1 MIIIPAR
8 LKSTRF
14 KEKILCNIGGVP
26 MFIATA
32 KRASL
37 VDEVCIA
44 LDDEKVLKIAQ
55 NHGFKAVLTNQNHE
69 SGTDRINEACQILKL
84 KDEAIIINVQ
94 ADEPFIE
101 IENLKQFKEFSETY
115 LDKEAFM
122 TSCFKKIS
130 QEQAKDPNLVKVLC
144 DKFGFALYFSRAKIP
159 FERESYKEDF
169 KGHLGIYAYS
179 VKALREFCTFENSNL
194 EKAEKLEQL
203 RALENGKKIKMLEIS
218 TQSMGIDTKEDY
230 EKALQFYANN

>member
-14 KEKILCNIGGVP
+14 AEKILCEIKGVP

-32 KRASL
+32 RQVSS

-44 LDDEKVLKIAQ
+44 VDDEKVLHIAKDF
-55 NHGFKAVLTNQNHE
+55 NFRAVLTQKNHE
-69 SGTDRINEACQILKL
+69 SGTDRINEVCKILKL
-84 KDEAIIINVQ
+84 KNDELIINVQ

-101 IENLKQFKEFSETY
+101 SENLAKFKAFSEDC
-115 LDKEAFM
+115 LKRDAFM
-122 TSCFKKIS
+122 TSCYKKIS
-130 QEQAKDPNLVKVLC
+130 SAQAQDPNLVKVVC
-144 DKFGFALYFSRAKIP
+144 DNQGFALYFSRAKIP
-159 FERESYKEDF
+159 YEREKYTADF

-179 VKALREFCTFENSNL
+179 VKALNEFCHFRNSHL

-203 RALENGKKIKMLEIS
+203 RAIENGKKIKMLEIS

-230 EKALQFYANN
+230 EKALKIFKA